1 MHLKLQFFNGWGFL
15 FAFFGA
21 GGCLIFFFYSTKL
34 KLHTYLCDCDIFSL
48 QSDLKSAEVM
58 QKLLLAY
65 IRGSEGTAEP
75 VDKE

>member
-1 MHLKLQFFNGWGFL
+1 MVGVFCLLFSGQGGVCFFFN
-15 FAFFGA
+15 
-21 GGCLIFFFYSTKL
+21 STKL